1 MWLRIL
7 GLKCALY
14 WKEILVGMHDEQC
27 NSGTWD

>member
-1 MWLRIL
+1 MDTWFEM
-7 GLKCALY
+7 CLY